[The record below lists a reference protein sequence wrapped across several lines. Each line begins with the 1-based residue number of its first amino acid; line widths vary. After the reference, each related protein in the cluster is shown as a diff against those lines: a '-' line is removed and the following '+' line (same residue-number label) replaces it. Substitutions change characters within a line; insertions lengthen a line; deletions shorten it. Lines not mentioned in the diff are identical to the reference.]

1 MNRIGRFVKTAGIYF
16 LGSTLSKIL
25 AFLLLPLYSS
35 ALSQADFGYFDL
47 TTTIVT
53 IVIGIISIEIWT
65 GLIRFL
71 LEQNSSYSK
80 PEIVCNSLLVAVVS
94 LLSLIPVYLVIT
106 IFVYVPYLP
115 LVTLFAC
122 SYYIQALYGGLARG
136 FQKNLD
142 YAISGVLSSIINMVM
157 NIIGLTLLGGG
168 IEVLYI
174 SFFVSALSQVIYLEI
189 KIHSMRMCRSENVN
203 WELLRNLVRFCLPLC
218 TSSISFWALSNY
230 GKIALTN
237 SFGMSANAIYS
248 MALRFASVIP
258 LVTTVISLAWQ
269 ETVFAGGDEV
279 NQKRLYKNGI
289 KIYFNLLA
297 FALILLMPLMKFGFE
312 LIIDDSYNEA
322 VMLLPFCILFAVI
335 NGFSDFVGKIIISEG
350 STRNIFLSTTL
361 GAVVCF
367 FIATFLIPHFGIIM
381 APLSAVFGFLG
392 LLIVRLVKL
401 YSINKVTLPLKESI
415 AVLFFVFVEFLI
427 YYFGNSTM
435 QIISFIFMIF
445 PALYFSRDI
454 TKALLRFAKKTRFI
468 QN

>member
-1 MNRIGRFVKTAGIYF
+1 MNRIGRFVTTAGIYF

-35 ALSQADFGYFDL
+35 ALNQADFGYFDL

-71 LEQNSSYSK
+71 LDQNSAHSK
-80 PEIVCNSLLVAVVS
+80 PEIVCNSLLVAAVS
-94 LLSLIPVYLVIT
+94 LLSLIPVYFLVSM
-106 IFVYVPYLP
+106 FFEVPYLP
-115 LVTLFAC
+115 LVTLYAG
-122 SYYIQALYGGLARG
+122 SYYMQALYGGLARG

-142 YAISGVLSSIINMVM
+142 YAISGVLSSVINMLM

-174 SFFVSALSQVIYLEI
+174 SFFVSAISQVIYLEI
-189 KIHSMRMCRSENVN
+189 KIHSLRMCRRENIN
-203 WELLRNLVRFCLPLC
+203 WELLRLLVRFCLPLC

-269 ETVFAGGDEV
+269 ETVFAGDDDEK
-279 NQKRLYKNGI
+279 QKKLYKKGI
-289 KIYFNLLA
+289 NIYFNVLA
-297 FALILLMPLMKFGFE
+297 FALILLMPVMKFGFQ
-312 LIIDDSYNEA
+312 LIINDSYNEA
-322 VMLLPFCILFAVI
+322 VVLLPLCILFAVI

-350 STRNIFLSTTL
+350 STKNIFLSTTL

-367 FIATFLIPHFGIIM
+367 FIATFLIPRFGIIM
-381 APLSAVFGFLG
+381 APLSAVFGFLA

-401 YSINKVTLPLKESI
+401 YSINKVALPLKESI

-427 YYFGNSTM
+427 YYFGDSTL
-435 QIISFIFMIF
+435 QIISFVFMLL

-454 TKALLRFAKKTRFI
+454 TKALLNFVKRR
-468 QN
+468 

>member
-1 MNRIGRFVKTAGIYF
+1 MNRIRRFVTTAGIYF

-35 ALSQADFGYFDL
+35 ALNQADFGYFDL
-47 TTTIVT
+47 TTTIVS
-53 IVIGIISIEIWT
+53 IVIGIIGIEIWT

-71 LEQNSSYSK
+71 LEQNSTYSK
-80 PEIVCNSLLVAVVS
+80 PKIVCNSLLVAAVS
-94 LLSLIPVYLVIT
+94 LLSLIPVYFLISL
-106 IFVYVPYLP
+106 FVDVPYLP
-115 LVTLFAC
+115 LVTLYAA
-122 SYYIQALYGGLARG
+122 SYYMQALYGGLARG

-142 YAISGVLSSIINMVM
+142 YAISGVLSSVINMVM
-157 NIIGLTLLGGG
+157 NIIGLTLMGGG
-168 IEVLYI
+168 IEVLYV
-174 SFFVSALSQVIYLEI
+174 SFFVSAFSQVIYLEI
-189 KIHSMRMCRSENVN
+189 KLHTLQMCKRENIN
-203 WELLRNLVRFCLPLC
+203 WELLSQLVRFCLPLC

-237 SFGMSANAIYS
+237 SYGMTANAIYS

-269 ETVFAGGDEV
+269 ETVFVGGDEA
-279 NQKRLYKNGI
+279 NQKKLYKNGMR
-289 KIYFNLLA
+289 IYFNLLA
-297 FALILLMPLMKFGFE
+297 FALILLMPLMRFGFD

-322 VMLLPFCILFAVI
+322 VVLLPLCILFAVI

-350 STRNIFLSTTL
+350 STKNIFLSTSL

-381 APLSAVFGFLG
+381 APLSAVFGFLA

-401 YSINKVTLPLKESI
+401 YSINKVALPLKESLT
-415 AVLFFVFVEFLI
+415 VLLFVLVEFLI
-427 YYFGNSTM
+427 YYFGDSNLQLLTFILM
-435 QIISFIFMIF
+435 II

-454 TKALLRFAKKTRFI
+454 TKALINYVKRK
-468 QN
+468 